1 VTKARMVAL
10 LIIALGSLAM
20 TQTPRELS
28 SQQAAG
34 ESPSNKVDKLFAQWD
49 KHDSAGCAIGVV
61 KDGKLIYAHAY
72 GMADLEHNVPI
83 TPRSAFDIASMS
95 KQFTAMAIL
104 LLVQQGK
111 ISLDD
116 DVRKY
121 VPEVPDYGVTIVV
134 RHLLYHTSGLRNHFL
149 LNQLGGWRW
158 GDLETR
164 ADALD
169 TLTRQKE
176 LNFKPGEEHSYT
188 NTGYF
193 VLGEMVQRVS
203 GLSLRDFA
211 EKNIFKPLGMSDT
224 QIHDDV
230 ALIIR
235 NRAWAYNAGKDGG
248 WVNNITRF
256 EDVGDSNMYTSIE
269 DLARWDQNFYD
280 GKVGGEEVVRQMLKP
295 GTLDSGRPIA
305 YGAGLRLG
313 EYKGLKLIW
322 HAGASAYGSEYLR
335 FPDQHFSVFCLC
347 NTGAIDPSALARQ
360 VADIYLDGLLKPEA
374 TGGPPSPEARA
385 KAAAEV
391 NAFIKEHSTSIPE
404 EKLSSLAGL
413 YVNPDDG
420 NARRLV
426 MRDGKLMFGTTGAGG
441 QLAPIGENRFLLA
454 GVPQRL
460 EISFKEPWSGTRL
473 MAISS
478 RPDSTPFILVYAG
491 TEPANPAGMAEY
503 AGTYQSAEADAT
515 VTMAVWNNKLVLRTR
530 KFEEPRP
537 PGDTGSAHGWFP
549 LDAICADAF
558 KNQWVGLLRF
568 TRDSKKQI
576 TGFVVNNFAGGVR
589 HLKFAKDGSN

>member
-1 VTKARMVAL
+1 VTKARMAAL

-34 ESPSNKVDKLFAQWD
+34 ESPSSKVDKLFAQWD
-49 KHDSAGCAIGVV
+49 KPDSAGCAIGVV
-61 KDGKLIYAHAY
+61 KDRKLIYAHGY

-121 VPEVPDYGVTIVV
+121 VPEVPDYGVTIAV

-149 LNQLGGWRW
+149 LNQLSGWRW

-169 TLTRQKE
+169 TVARQKE

-193 VLGEMVQRVS
+193 LLGEIVQRVS

-211 EKNIFKPLGMSDT
+211 DRNIFKPLGMSDT

-230 ALIIR
+230 ALIIK
-235 NRAWAYNAGKDGG
+235 NRAWGYGAGKDGA

-256 EDVGDSNMYTSIE
+256 EETGDSNMYTSIE

-280 GKVGGEEVVRQMLKP
+280 GKVGGEAVIRQMLKP
-295 GTLDSGRPIA
+295 GTLDNGRPIGYA
-305 YGAGLRLG
+305 AGLRLG
-313 EYKGLKLIW
+313 EYKGLKLVW
-322 HAGASAYGSEYLR
+322 HAGSSTSRSEYLR

-360 VADIYLDGLLKPEA
+360 VADIYLDGLLKPEP

-391 NAFIKEHSTSIPE
+391 NAFIKEHSISVPE
-404 EKLSSLAGL
+404 EKLSGLAGF

-420 NARRLV
+420 NARRLI
-426 MRDGKLMFGTTGAGG
+426 MKDGKLMFGITGAGG

-460 EISFKEPWSGTRL
+460 EISFKEPWPGTRL

-549 LDAICADAF
+549 LDATCADAF
-558 KNQWVGLLRF
+558 KNQWIALLRF

-589 HLKFAKDGSN
+589 HLQFAKAGGH